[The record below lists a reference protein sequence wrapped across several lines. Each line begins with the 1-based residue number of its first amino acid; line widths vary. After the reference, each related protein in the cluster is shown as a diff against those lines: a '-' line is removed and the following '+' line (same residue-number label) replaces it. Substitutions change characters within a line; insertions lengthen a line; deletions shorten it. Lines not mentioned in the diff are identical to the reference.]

1 MDTIVTI
8 NSFRRGVGKSSI
20 AANLAY
26 LLALQGRRVALLDMD
41 LQTPS
46 AHLFFGLSDEELGHT
61 LTDYFLD
68 KCDILSTV
76 QDLTARFETEI
87 PGKLFLLPAS
97 PKTTDVIQML
107 RSPVSLDLYTEG
119 LQTLISELALDL
131 LLVDTHA
138 GLNEDSLLSIAV
150 SKTLVVV
157 LHPDQQDF
165 QGTAVTVDV
174 ARNLQISTIHLVLN
188 NTPANLDV
196 AEVRAELDRT
206 YRCGD
211 GVVLPHSEELMAL
224 GSGKLFVQRYP
235 GHSLTAIFKELA
247 ESL

>member
-1 MDTIVTI
+1 MNTIVTI

-46 AHLFFGLSDEELGHT
+46 AHLFFGLSDEDVGHT
-61 LTDYFLD
+61 LNDYFLG
-68 KCDILSTV
+68 KCGILSAV
-76 QDLTARFETEI
+76 QDVTARFGAEI
-87 PGKLFLLPAS
+87 PGKLFLVPAS
-97 PKTTDVIQML
+97 TKTTDIMQML
-107 RSPVSLDLYTEG
+107 RSQVNIDQYTDG
-119 LQTLISELALDL
+119 LQTLLGELELDF

-138 GLNEDSLLSIAV
+138 GLNEDSLLSMAL

-174 ARNLQISTIHLVLN
+174 ARNLQISNIHLVLN
-188 NTPANLDV
+188 NTPASLD
-196 AEVRAELDRT
+196 ADEVRAELDRT

-211 GVVLPHSEELMAL
+211 SVVLPHTEELMAL
-224 GSGKLFVQRYP
+224 ASSKLFAHRYP
-235 GHSLTAIFKELA
+235 EHPLTASFKELA